1 VHNSTRARR
10 CSEHLLTAW
19 WSGALASFI
28 IAAALLL
35 ALQPAV
41 AKAEKKWETKIICT
55 GIPSDYG
62 SSAAIYWTGT
72 NSCEF
77 DPNTKAGKQIKRVCG
92 ELWNTK
98 EPSTEPP
105 LLCQVKGLFQ
115 ITNKGSRWVLLRLDS
130 VRMLPEERP
139 AAKLP
144 KAMLGTWCVDTEYKD
159 DKLARYERG
168 DCHFKSDGWMILR
181 QRTRSGHETDCKVTK
196 TTLARD
202 FRLGGEKYMIQ
213 YRCRGEGDTWNEHA
227 SFSYDGRR
235 EFLYQS
241 LSRP

>member
-1 VHNSTRARR
+1 MVGGLSQ
-10 CSEHLLTAW
+10 L
-19 WSGALASFI
+19 I
-28 IAAALLL
+28 IAAPLL

-41 AKAEKKWETKIICT
+41 AKAEKKWEAKTCT

-62 SSAAIYWTGT
+62 SSARHVGPGQKCKQF
-72 NSCEF
+72 N
-77 DPNTKAGKQIKRVCG
+77 PNTKAGKQIKRVCG

-159 DKLARYERG
+159 DKLAR
-168 DCHFKSDGWMILR
+168 
-181 QRTRSGHETDCKVTK
+181 
-196 TTLARD
+196 
-202 FRLGGEKYMIQ
+202 
-213 YRCRGEGDTWNEHA
+213 
-227 SFSYDGRR
+227 
-235 EFLYQS
+235 
-241 LSRP
+241 